1 MEEIEKLKKGEFDE
15 ALLAATINNLKKDRQ
30 KSLESNEGRANWFV
44 EAFINNVSWANEVG
58 ALDRMSKIAKQ
69 QVVDFANVNFK
80 DNYALVYKRQGKDKS
95 VKKMNK
101 PSITPIVMN
110 RDTSSA
116 FLREIQN
123 SVVQPIEPV
132 FVDFAKDMERG
143 IAKSDIPVLYKRRDE
158 RFVLFNLCF

>member
-1 MEEIEKLKKGEFDE
+1 MKKGEFDE

-80 DNYALVYKRQGKDKS
+80 DNYALFINVRGKIR
-95 VKKMNK
+95 V
-101 PSITPIVMN
+101 
-110 RDTSSA
+110 
-116 FLREIQN
+116 
-123 SVVQPIEPV
+123 
-132 FVDFAKDMERG
+132 
-143 IAKSDIPVLYKRRDE
+143 
-158 RFVLFNLCF
+158 